1 MIVSKHIAFLVFVP
15 VSTDASLYRV
25 VVGDYNL
32 YEYEG
37 SEQFIR
43 VEMITVHPDWNGDLG
58 KG

>member
-1 MIVSKHIAFLVFVP
+1 M
-15 VSTDASLYRV
+15 DARTYRV

-37 SEQFIR
+37 TEQFIR
-43 VEMITVHPDWNGDLG
+43 VEKITVHPGWNGDLA